1 MRRSHWQWVGLALLG
16 FVLAACS
23 TVEEPV
29 DLTTQSAN
37 SDVTFFPGS
46 LEVSTSIGSSTDGFF
61 IIFNNGDEE
70 LSYLADVFLTPD
82 VEVTFGKEGIL
93 APGGLAFVAF
103 RATCTEI
110 RLKEDGNGFFVDPT
124 LSNIA
129 VATNNG
135 QRFFP
140 FINTLLLTIRCS

>member
-1 MRRSHWQWVGLALLG
+1 MKRSYWQWVGLALLG
-16 FVLAACS
+16 FVLAACG
-23 TVEEPV
+23 TVEEPA

-46 LEVSTSIGSSTDGFF
+46 LEVSTSIGRSTDGFF

-70 LSYLADVFLTPD
+70 LTYLADVFETPD
-82 VEVTFGKEGIL
+82 VEVTLGEKGTL
-93 APGGLAFVAF
+93 APGGLAFVSF
-103 RATCTEI
+103 RATCMEN
-110 RLKEDGNGFFVDPT
+110 RLKEDENGFFVDPT

-140 FINTLLLTIRCS
+140 FINTLPLTIRCS